1 MINRNFV
8 LYLLWFGLKS
18 KNWEGFP
25 QTSQSRKT
33 LAVILRKTAEKSMN
47 IENLSTEN
55 KIKLIIAE
63 QTLVFKEK
71 QDFES
76 VEKRLNMLDL
86 HTVE

>member
-1 MINRNFV
+1 MR
-8 LYLLWFGLKS
+8 
-18 KNWEGFP
+18 
-25 QTSQSRKT
+25 
-33 LAVILRKTAEKSMN
+33 
-47 IENLSTEN
+47 IEDLSAEN

-63 QTLVFKEK
+63 QIVILKEK

>member
-1 MINRNFV
+1 M
-8 LYLLWFGLKS
+8 K
-18 KNWEGFP
+18 
-25 QTSQSRKT
+25 
-33 LAVILRKTAEKSMN
+33 
-47 IENLSTEN
+47 IENLSVEN

-63 QTLVFKEK
+63 QTLMFKEK